1 MVSISFVRFVFLNAL
16 IVLEYKAVFSVHKFL
31 EIVWALGGASWR
43 RRSINIT
50 LVGLISRL
58 INTLSIQIVI
68 HSFRFLILIHRLRI
82 PFFWV

>member
-31 EIVWALGGASWR
+31 EIVWALSGASWR
-43 RRSINIT
+43 RRPINIT